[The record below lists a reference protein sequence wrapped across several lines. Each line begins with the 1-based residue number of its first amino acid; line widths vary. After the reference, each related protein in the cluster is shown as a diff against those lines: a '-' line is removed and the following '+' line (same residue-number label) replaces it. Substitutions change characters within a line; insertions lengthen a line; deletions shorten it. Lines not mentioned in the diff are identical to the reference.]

1 MKHLFFIL
9 PAMCLLMLAT
19 GFYLARDSAVTR
31 TIRQQVSTL
40 LDQMHSFHPESIIS
54 IEWYNRNDDPS

>member
-1 MKHLFFIL
+1 
-9 PAMCLLMLAT
+9 MCLLMLAT